1 MKKKSKKS
9 DLTMSLS
16 IPDEK
21 LLKHVTNAY
30 GLVCKYRQANK
41 VPHENMDTW
50 ALRLIVEGCNALY
63 KFHDEQ
69 VKKQVEAKESK

>member
-1 MKKKSKKS
+1 MSKKTKKQ
-9 DLTMSLS
+9 DLLISLNV
-16 IPDEK
+16 PDEK
-21 LLKHVTNAY
+21 LLKHIANAY

-50 ALRLIVEGCNALY
+50 ALRLVVEGCNALY

-69 VKKQVEAKESK
+69 VKKQLEAKETK